1 MKVQQRHQ
9 AGYTLVEM
17 LTVVAIV
24 GVLALVTVPAFITFY
39 QSNKMKTSMRNFTSD
54 LRSVRQYAITRGRQT
69 ALSYATGTNARTYDY
84 YLGDKALN
92 SVSWTNIT
100 NTAALATRV
109 LDNVVYFPTNG
120 ASTPQTFTDVLD
132 CSTPP
137 CVAGTDGRIDVIFFP
152 DGRVQLPSGVTVGQI
167 TIMTDMKIPKS
178 QYTINVTPSGRVQA
192 Q

>member
-1 MKVQQRHQ
+1 
-9 AGYTLVEM
+9 M

-39 QSNKMKTSMRNFTSD
+39 QSNKMKTSMRNFNSD
-54 LRSVRQYAITRGRQT
+54 LRSVRQYAITQGKQT

-92 SVSWTNIT
+92 STSWAKIT
-100 NTAALATRV
+100 NTAAVPTRV
-109 LDNVVYFPTNG
+109 LDNVVYFPPNG

-152 DGRVQLPSGVTVGQI
+152 DGRVQLPGGVTVGQI
-167 TIMTDMKIPKS
+167 TIMTDMKIPRP
-178 QYTINVTPSGRVQA
+178 QYTISVTPSGRVQA